1 MDNRTHSVLGY
12 RAHFKSSTR
21 SVTITSPKRPHISA
35 ACGGRKMETSVIKKR
50 SICVAGHKTS
60 ISLEDEFWQSLRE
73 IADEREETVAQLIA
87 GIDTNR
93 EFANL
98 SSAIRLFILRYYR
111 DQLDQEDRT
120 VTAVAP
126 PNGSQSIEIS

>member
-1 MDNRTHSVLGY
+1 MIHGMRGTD
-12 RAHFKSSTR
+12 
-21 SVTITSPKRPHISA
+21 
-35 ACGGRKMETSVIKKR
+35 METTVIKKR

-60 ISLEDEFWQSLRE
+60 ISLEDDFWQSLRQ
-73 IADEREETVAQLIA
+73 IAEEREKTVAQLIA
-87 GIDTNR
+87 AIDDNR

-120 VTAVAP
+120 VTSVAP
-126 PNGSQSIEIS
+126 PNGSHSIEIG